1 MNITIHSRSRIH
13 QNLLLICARFYATE
27 LKLDRSRYDLHI
39 CSKRGLRKNEGK
51 LGVTVYKEKE
61 IFVVLDSKLMKR
73 KLFTTLAH
81 EMVHVK
87 QIARGQYKH
96 EFTEAGKLQQY
107 WLGAQVDHEYF
118 ERPWEVEAYSRE
130 NILADRLIYVMK
142 SN

>member
-1 MNITIHSRSRIH
+1 MNITVYSKSKIHK
-13 QNLLLICARFYATE
+13 NLLLICARFYAAALNLE
-27 LKLDRSRYDLHI
+27 KSKYDLHI

-81 EMVHVK
+81 EMIHVK

-107 WLGAQVDHEYF
+107 WLGYQVKQEYF
-118 ERPWEVEAYSRE
+118 DRPWEVEAYRRE
-130 NILADRLIYVMK
+130 NILADKLIKAWK
-142 SN
+142 SS